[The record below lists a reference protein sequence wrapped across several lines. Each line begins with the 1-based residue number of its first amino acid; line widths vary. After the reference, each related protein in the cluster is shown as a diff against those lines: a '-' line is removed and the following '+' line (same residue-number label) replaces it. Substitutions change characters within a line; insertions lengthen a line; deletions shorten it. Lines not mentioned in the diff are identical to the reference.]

1 MEEFPGENQAVAQ
14 SQTGIGAPRPRR
26 GRGGHQEGIR
36 FVDVQKEK
44 ETTGPGVLVV
54 AAELELRGGEVR
66 CSWRRSRG
74 GRRRRD
80 ELRRA
85 AFALRGFGGH
95 GQQTRADG
103 PREPQTPRVPAGD
116 PPAEELLSGL
126 GVLREAGGG
135 PHRRDA
141 DGRGGA
147 AA

>member
-1 MEEFPGENQAVAQ
+1 M
-14 SQTGIGAPRPRR
+14 
-26 GRGGHQEGIR
+26 
-36 FVDVQKEK
+36 DVQKEK
-44 ETTGPGVLVV
+44 ETAGPSVLVV
-54 AAELELRGGEVR
+54 AAELELRRGEVR
-66 CSWRRSRG
+66 CGRSRG
-74 GRRRRD
+74 GRRRD

-85 AFALRGFGGH
+85 AFALRGVGGH

-135 PHRRDA
+135 SHSRDA
-141 DGRGGA
+141 EGRGGA